1 MKNFFYVLLFAFLLL
16 FSVKSWREKAIAL
29 VMNKKTKGITLEQ
42 LNKAQ
47 GIISYSSENSK
58 VNIYNITAFSPKT
71 PDFKMKD
78 DNMHYVMLETSIEN
92 LSDKTIDAGWFNTTY
107 FVEDDKGNFSHCY
120 LEDLTGYYQ
129 ENNLQKTADSENYYG
144 KELPAKT
151 SFAKKYFFFPM
162 AKNAKPLKIHFDD
175 PLAKTQHT
183 FSLKL

>member
-47 GIISYSSENSK
+47 GIISYSSENLK

-92 LSDKTIDAGWFNTTY
+92 LSDKTIDAG
-107 FVEDDKGNFSHCY
+107 FSHCY